1 MKKLLFKIQ
10 KKGELNTA
18 YSDFAAKQI
27 RTIFPQAQR
36 PQVFFTRQR
45 PCLDA
50 VKAKRKI
57 FINHL
62 YDVLNIVEK

>member
-27 RTIFPQAQR
+27 RTIFPQAQA
-36 PQVFFTRQR
+36 TAIAT
-45 PCLDA
+45 L
-50 VKAKRKI
+50 
-57 FINHL
+57 L
-62 YDVLNIVEK
+62 YISIYIVYILYMLN